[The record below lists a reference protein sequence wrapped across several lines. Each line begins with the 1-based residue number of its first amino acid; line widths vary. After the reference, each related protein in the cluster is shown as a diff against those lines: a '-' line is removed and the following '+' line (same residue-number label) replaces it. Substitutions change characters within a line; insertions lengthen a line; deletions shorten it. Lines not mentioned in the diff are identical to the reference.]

1 MLSNNL
7 AIEDRER
14 LSSLY
19 FSMQR
24 NNKIAWFA
32 GMFLSV
38 ETMMHV
44 QYLKKMPLGWRVP
57 SLFGLGFLYKSFFM
71 MNTGYNYA
79 PAIGAYFRKY

>member
-1 MLSNNL
+1 
-7 AIEDRER
+7 
-14 LSSLY
+14 
-19 FSMQR
+19 
-24 NNKIAWFA
+24 
-32 GMFLSV
+32 MFLSV